1 MNKTSQPNTRAT
13 SVFEELSRTD
23 LTQWQGVV
31 SRVKDPVTARLVVQY
46 LDAFP
51 QLKEN
56 RAGVYL
62 AACETVQRDRIRF
75 AKSYRKGRMA
85 AAVLTS
91 LMKLGKAILGLAR
104 AVKAQA
110 VIAECPQVPAAG
122 KAPAS
127 VSHVEPTRVCDRMVF
142 PVIVD
147 PFAAQAP
154 LVH

>member
-1 MNKTSQPNTRAT
+1 MNKASQPNPRPA
-13 SVFEELSRTD
+13 SVFEELNRTD

-31 SRVKDPVTARLVVQY
+31 SRVKDPVTARLVVQF
-46 LDAFP
+46 LDAYP

-91 LMKLGKAILGLAR
+91 LMKLGKAMLGLVR
-104 AVKAQA
+104 AVKAQG
-110 VIAECPQVPAAG
+110 VIAERPRLPPAC
-122 KAPAS
+122 KAP
-127 VSHVEPTRVCDRMVF
+127 VSHVEPTRVCNRMVF
-142 PVIVD
+142 PAIVD
-147 PFAAQAP
+147 PFASQAP